1 VVEEFALRWTVT
13 ILFVISAGE
22 CLVTTFARRR
32 NPTIVVGNLLHVL
45 MALAMAVMAWP
56 WGAQLPTTP
65 PMVFFL
71 LAAVWF
77 LTVIIRA
84 RSGPQFRNLYH
95 LVMMLSMAWMYALM
109 NGNVLPGQT
118 TDSASSTPPPDH
130 SDMHTSALDRHSQ
143 EALGTDGVH
152 GWVELPAWINAVNWV
167 FAVGFAVATAYWFY
181 RYVTKARGE
190 FSGDSLELAQDR
202 LGVLC
207 QAMMA
212 GGAATMFGLLI

>member
-22 CLVTTFARRR
+22 CLVTTFARHR
-32 NPTIVVGNLLHVL
+32 NPAVIVGNLLHVL

-56 WGAQLPTTP
+56 WGAALPTIP

-77 LTVIIRA
+77 LVVVIRSRDGQRIRN
-84 RSGPQFRNLYH
+84 FYH

-109 NGNVLPGQT
+109 NGNILPGQAT
-118 TDSASSTPPPDH
+118 SSADATADH
-130 SDMHTSALDRHSQ
+130 HDMHTSPLDRHNQ
-143 EALGTDGVH
+143 EVLVDNDGLS
-152 GWVELPAWINAVNWV
+152 WADLPAWINTVNWA
-167 FAVGFAVATAYWFY
+167 FAVSFAVATAYWFY
-181 RYVTKARGE
+181 RYVTKARVE
-190 FSGDSLELAQDR
+190 FQNDSFELAQDR

-212 GGAATMFGLLI
+212 GGVATMFGLLI